1 MAGGSLGDVVLK
13 VDSQALYDKSQEVGR
28 SLEVMRQ
35 SFAEMEAAAQGSQSY
50 WQGEAAQAHRSACQD
65 CQKEAEE
72 IFRRIQEHVD
82 ELQEMAGVYE
92 GAERAVEDLMETL
105 PADVIV

>member
-13 VDSQALYDKSQEVGR
+13 VEPQALYDKSQEVGR
-28 SLEVMRQ
+28 SLEIMRQ

-50 WQGEAAQAHRSACQD
+50 WQGEAAQAHRAACQA

-82 ELQEMAGVYE
+82 ELRPMGEAYE
-92 GAERAVEDLMETL
+92 EAERAAQAEAETL
-105 PADVIV
+105 SSDVII